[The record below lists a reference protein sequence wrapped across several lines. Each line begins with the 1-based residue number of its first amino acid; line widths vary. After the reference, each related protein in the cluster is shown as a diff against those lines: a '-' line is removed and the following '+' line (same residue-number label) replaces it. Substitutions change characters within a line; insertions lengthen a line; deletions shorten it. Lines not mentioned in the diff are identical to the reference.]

1 MKNCT
6 RYLGLDVHAET
17 ITAAIAQHETAGELI
32 IGLAGSFHINGLP
45 FSSKPAAES
54 ASRFY
59 TDAPA
64 AGLPAATAWLASLAS
79 YNDFMID

>member
-1 MKNCT
+1 LTGPVDRRLPN
-6 RYLGLDVHAET
+6 A
-17 ITAAIAQHETAGELI
+17 
-32 IGLAGSFHINGLP
+32 LP

-64 AGLPAATAWLASLAS
+64 AGLSAATAASESLLDHNQIEVVAFATKPS
-79 YNDFMID
+79 AALHTA